1 MYIEDAI
8 CFDQVEKPED
18 FYESA
23 VAFGHFQRMLA
34 DYPAE
39 TLHET
44 IKGFHDTKA
53 RFAVFKQAVAD
64 DVCGRAASVKDEID
78 FVLEREDVAN

>member
-1 MYIEDAI
+1 MDSKGEYWRSYVYITDASSY
-8 CFDQVEKPED
+8 DQVEKPED

-39 TLHET
+39 TLNET
-44 IKGFHDTKA
+44 IKGFHDTRA
-53 RFAVFKQAVAD
+53 RFQVFKDTVAK
-64 DVCGRAASVKDEID
+64 DV
-78 FVLEREDVAN
+78 